1 MKHLSSAPMS
11 DPSND
16 ASASPNLDRGAA
28 IGRYVV
34 LGLVGRGAMGEVY
47 AAYDPELDRKVAVKL
62 LRTQN
67 AAHDLAAA
75 EARSRLLREAQA
87 IARLSH
93 PNVIVVH
100 DVGSFGEQ
108 VFVAMEFVDGH
119 TVGYWLLAGRRSW
132 RDVLAVFMAAGRGL
146 AAAHASGLVHRDFK
160 LENVMIGHDGQVRVM
175 DFGLARMVAGSTI
188 GDSGH
193 VAAPEPSQ
201 GGDDGAADVMASVDD
216 SVSATRIIAPSIGS
230 GAAGR
235 PTVLEVRTTS
245 EVSAKPPSLARGS
258 GRVGDTPPGSLSAD
272 LTHTGA
278 ILGTPAYMAPEQF
291 SGNPADER
299 SDQFSFCVALF
310 EALHGQRPFAGST
323 VAELA
328 DNVRRGRIS
337 LPADATRVPG
347 WLRRVVLRG
356 LRTDPA
362 ERWSSMD
369 TLLDALQKDPGVV
382 RRRWAMVVAA
392 TAGIAGIGVAAGRH
406 GARESRP
413 TCRVPGDR
421 FTHVWEA
428 EASPGSRRE
437 AIAKAFGESGHPY
450 AADVLAGTSQLLD
463 GYVSAWSSMFTDSCE
478 ATNVR
483 GEQSPEVLDLRMSCL
498 RDRWNEM
505 RALSDVLVDPKDEVV
520 ANAAKAAAALTP
532 VDRCA
537 DLNALRAAVPPP
549 TDPATRKKVESL
561 RMRLATAKAL
571 LDTGRFTRALSA
583 AIPLV
588 SEARTLRHAPTLSEA
603 LYRLAEVQLSL
614 VRPTEAGSNFDEAI
628 WTAVSARDDE
638 IAATAA
644 IDQIFVAGYLKR
656 DTSSARRWFREAE
669 ALLARMGGHEILNA
683 WMQHNFGAALE
694 TEGDLEGAA
703 DRYER
708 AMAIKEKLLG
718 GDHPDVALSLTNLAS
733 VLLVLGRP
741 EDALVHSNRGVRI
754 MEKVLGMEHPET
766 ATQWGN
772 RAEILNQ
779 LGRYA
784 EARRDAERGLAVWRR
799 ELGSENADQLFF
811 LAPLGEAR
819 MGLGES
825 REAVALLERAL
836 GIAERHDVR
845 SETRR
850 LRFAL
855 ARALWQEGRD
865 RVRAIEVG
873 RLAASSMPVD
883 DKTISGGAW
892 ATRDHGI
899 QREAAEWV
907 AARQAAKRGSRVS
920 GRFRSGPF

>member
-1 MKHLSSAPMS
+1 
-11 DPSND
+11 
-16 ASASPNLDRGAA
+16 
-28 IGRYVV
+28 
-34 LGLVGRGAMGEVY
+34 
-47 AAYDPELDRKVAVKL
+47 
-62 LRTQN
+62 
-67 AAHDLAAA
+67 
-75 EARSRLLREAQA
+75 
-87 IARLSH
+87 
-93 PNVIVVH
+93 
-100 DVGSFGEQ
+100 
-108 VFVAMEFVDGH
+108 
-119 TVGYWLLAGRRSW
+119 
-132 RDVLAVFMAAGRGL
+132 
-146 AAAHASGLVHRDFK
+146 
-160 LENVMIGHDGQVRVM
+160 
-175 DFGLARMVAGSTI
+175 
-188 GDSGH
+188 
-193 VAAPEPSQ
+193 
-201 GGDDGAADVMASVDD
+201 
-216 SVSATRIIAPSIGS
+216 
-230 GAAGR
+230 
-235 PTVLEVRTTS
+235 
-245 EVSAKPPSLARGS
+245 
-258 GRVGDTPPGSLSAD
+258 
-272 LTHTGA
+272 
-278 ILGTPAYMAPEQF
+278 
-291 SGNPADER
+291 
-299 SDQFSFCVALF
+299 
-310 EALHGQRPFAGST
+310 
-323 VAELA
+323 
-328 DNVRRGRIS
+328 
-337 LPADATRVPG
+337 
-347 WLRRVVLRG
+347 

-362 ERWSSMD
+362 DRWSSMD
-369 TLLDALQKDPGVV
+369 ALLDALQKDPSVV
-382 RRRWAMVVAA
+382 RRRWAIVVAA

-406 GARESRP
+406 GARENRP
-413 TCRVPGDR
+413 TCHVPGDR

-428 EASPGSRRE
+428 DAVPGSRRA
-437 AIAKAFGESGHPY
+437 AITNAFHDSGHPY
-450 AADVLAGTSQLLD
+450 AADVLAGTSRLLD
-463 GYVSAWSSMFTDSCE
+463 GYVNAWSSMYTDSCE

-483 GEQSPEVLDLRMSCL
+483 GEQSAEVLDLRMSCL

-520 ANAAKAAAALTP
+520 ANAVKAAAALTP

-537 DLNALRAAVPPP
+537 DLKGLRAAVPPP
-549 TDPATRKKVESL
+549 TDPAMRKKVESL
-561 RMRLATAKAL
+561 RMNLATAKAL
-571 LDTGRFTRALSA
+571 LDTGRFAKAASA
-583 AIPLV
+583 AMPLV
-588 SEARTLRHAPTLSEA
+588 SEARTLGHAPTLSEA

-614 VRPTEAGSNFDEAI
+614 GRPTEAGSNFDEAI
-628 WTAVSARDDE
+628 WTAVAARDDE

-779 LGRYA
+779 LGRYV

-825 REAVALLERAL
+825 REAAALLERAL

-855 ARALWQEGRD
+855 ARALWQEGHD

-907 AARQAAKRGSRVS
+907 AARQSETKRGSRVA
-920 GRFRSGPF
+920 GRFRSGLF